1 MGAYDP
7 LFSRRERDDSDLDQ
21 ARQLFARA
29 SRPYLR
35 TPWSWCGWAVVLPAG
50 ALATNTVAARWGLV
64 GVLFLW
70 TAVIVVGGVGEAAA
84 ILRPGGLASTG
95 LAQWV
100 LRSQGN
106 LSLIA
111 VALSITLVVVREAW
125 ALPAVWL
132 LLLGHS
138 FFAYG
143 GLALPAIRWAG
154 VIYQL
159 GGVAALLPGTN
170 PLWAMAIATAL
181 GNLWIAR
188 AVYRERRQ

>member
-1 MGAYDP
+1 M
-7 LFSRRERDDSDLDQ
+7 
-21 ARQLFARA
+21 
-29 SRPYLR
+29 
-35 TPWSWCGWAVVLPAG
+35 
-50 ALATNTVAARWGLV
+50 

-143 GLALPAIRWAG
+143 GLALPA
-154 VIYQL
+154 
-159 GGVAALLPGTN
+159 N
-170 PLWAMAIATAL
+170 
-181 GNLWIAR
+181 
-188 AVYRERRQ
+188 

>member
-1 MGAYDP
+1 
-7 LFSRRERDDSDLDQ
+7 
-21 ARQLFARA
+21 
-29 SRPYLR
+29 
-35 TPWSWCGWAVVLPAG
+35 
-50 ALATNTVAARWGLV
+50 
-64 GVLFLW
+64 
-70 TAVIVVGGVGEAAA
+70 
-84 ILRPGGLASTG
+84 
-95 LAQWV
+95 
-100 LRSQGN
+100 
-106 LSLIA
+106 LIA

-154 VIYQL
+154 IIYQL

-170 PLWAMAIATAL
+170 PLWAMAIATGL

-188 AVYRERRQ
+188 AVYREQRAAPGDRP

>member
-1 MGAYDP
+1 M
-7 LFSRRERDDSDLDQ
+7 
-21 ARQLFARA
+21 
-29 SRPYLR
+29 
-35 TPWSWCGWAVVLPAG
+35 
-50 ALATNTVAARWGLV
+50 
-64 GVLFLW
+64 LFLW

-84 ILRPGGLASTG
+84 ILRPGGVPANG
-95 LAQWV
+95 LARWV

-106 LSLIA
+106 LSLVA
-111 VALSITLVVVREAW
+111 VALSAALVAMRQAW
-125 ALPAVWL
+125 AVPAVWL

-159 GGVAALLPGTN
+159 GGLAALLPGSN
-170 PLWAMAIATAL
+170 PLWAMALATAL

-188 AVYRERRQ
+188 AIRRERQPASR